1 MIYEQN
7 KYRIDGKSIYINL
20 LMKILGFCLATMSAM
35 GLRLEHTVELSSEDI
50 VAGVFAGCAG
60 QNNLL

>member
-1 MIYEQN
+1 
-7 KYRIDGKSIYINL
+7 
-20 LMKILGFCLATMSAM
+20 MSAM